1 VNKLKVGIVSLGCDK
16 NRIDSEI
23 ALGELE
29 KKYEI
34 ISNPKKADIIIVNT
48 CGFIETSKQE
58 SIDAIIEMAEFKN
71 KYNCSVLVATGC
83 LTQRYGTELLE
94 LIPEIDILLG
104 VNSYDKL
111 LKSIDDFIVSKKQVF
126 DITFSDKDINSGN
139 RIITTNKATAYIRIS
154 EGCDNLCTYCIIPQ
168 IRGKYRS
175 RKIEDI
181 VEEASLLSRQG
192 VKELILVAQDTT
204 RYGEDLYGVKKL
216 PELLREISK
225 LEKIQWIRVLYTYV
239 EEITDELIDEI
250 ANNKKVCKYIDMPIQ
265 HISDDILKRMSRRG
279 RKKDIIET
287 IYKMRKR
294 IPKIALRTTL
304 IVGFPGETEKDFKEL
319 MDFAREIKFDKLGV
333 FKYSKEENTPAAQ
346 MLNQID
352 ESVKIK
358 REEEIMLLQQSISKS
373 INDKKIGEIYPVIV
387 EGTKNDSYFGRSFEM
402 SPEIDGAIYFKC
414 DKLIKAGEIVTIKIT
429 HALEYDLLGVVENE
443 SSK

>member
-23 ALGELE
+23 ALGEIG

-34 ISNPKKADIIIVNT
+34 IREPKNADIIIVNT

-58 SIDAIIEMAEFKN
+58 SIDAIIEMAEFK
-71 KYNCSVLVATGC
+71 KEYNCTVLVATGC
-83 LTQRYGTELLE
+83 LTQRYGQELLE

-126 DITFSDKDINSGN
+126 DITFSDKEINSGS
-139 RIITTNKATAYIRIS
+139 RVITTGKATAYIRIS

-181 VEEASLLSRQG
+181 IQEATQLANQG
-192 VKELILVAQDTT
+192 VKELIIVAQDTT

-216 PELLREISK
+216 PELLKEISK
-225 LEKIQWIRVLYTYV
+225 IDDIQWIRVLYTYV
-239 EEITDELIDEI
+239 EEITEELIDEI
-250 ANNKKVCKYIDMPIQ
+250 AENSKICKYIDMPIQ
-265 HISDDILKRMSRRG
+265 HISNDILRKMARRG
-279 RKKDIIET
+279 RKETIIKT
-287 IYKMRKR
+287 IYKMRER
-294 IPKIALRTTL
+294 IQGLALRTSL
-304 IVGFPGETEKDFKEL
+304 IVGFPGETEKDFEEL
-319 MDFAREIKFDKLGV
+319 KNFVEEIKFDKLGV
-333 FKYSKEENTPAAQ
+333 FKYSQEENTPAAQ
-346 MLNQID
+346 MEDQID
-352 ESVKIK
+352 ETTKAK
-358 REEEIMLLQQSISKS
+358 REEEIMLLQQSISKR
-373 INDKKIGEIYPVIV
+373 INEKKIGTTFSVIV
-387 EGTKNDSYFGRSFEM
+387 EGSKNDSYFGRSFEM

-414 DKLIKAGEIVTIKIT
+414 DKLIKVGEIVKVKILN
-429 HALEYDLLGVVENE
+429 ALEYDLLGVVENE
-443 SSK
+443 SC